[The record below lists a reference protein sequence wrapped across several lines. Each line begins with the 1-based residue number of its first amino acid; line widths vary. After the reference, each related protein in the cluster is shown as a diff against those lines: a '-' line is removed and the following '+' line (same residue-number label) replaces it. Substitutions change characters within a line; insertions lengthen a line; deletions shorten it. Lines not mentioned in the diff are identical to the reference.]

1 MRRRVV
7 LVLTALALV
16 AAYLSSPSI
25 PALAEDGLARRAA
38 TGDFKPPTIP
48 TAQGPR
54 TLPSLSGGVV
64 EAAKEQLAQQVPTSG
79 PQRAASEEIRA
90 GTLGCR
96 ARNADGNV
104 RVNQDCTF
112 RRQAEESIAFNPVNH
127 QNLIAGQND
136 SRIGF
141 NHCGY
146 DYSLDGGKSWG
157 DGIPPFYQHLNGPTA
172 GHTILGGAGTGHTY
186 DAASD
191 PALAFDSQGTAY
203 FGCVVFDIASAAS
216 ALLVTASPSYAN
228 GSFYNNVPAAGAAY
242 VVVEDNS
249 AKVFH
254 DKPFIAAD
262 SFATSP
268 FRDSVYA
275 TWTVFN
281 TACGAAGTG
290 YCSSPIYFA
299 KSTDHGV
306 TWSAPREISGVSH
319 DLCRFGNFFDPTA
332 NPEACNF
339 DQGSQPIVRPNG
351 DLVVV
356 FNNGNTAA
364 DNPNSQ
370 QLAVFSRD
378 GGTTWSAPRLVGA
391 DVVVGEPRCNFGRGP
406 EECIP
411 GAFVRTN
418 DFPRLAVNRIGGDLY
433 AAWQDY
439 RTGKYEIHLSSSTD
453 GGTTWHEAAASANP
467 NPNAD
472 QDRYEPAIDVVPNGA
487 GENGPGG
494 DHVAVSY
501 YQTGRVPDEN
511 TIPAGG
517 FAPGQPGVQQ
527 QQSRYMLAGGR
538 QLATPYAE
546 VAVSPAFPAPDG
558 IQAGFL
564 GDYSGLAV
572 VDNRAHPIWA
582 DTRNGAPAEQGLTH
596 DEDIFTDAL
605 AIPDKAP
612 DAATSPPAAVP
623 AGRPTVPAPNA
634 PVAPAGGNVPNPVPA
649 GR

>member
-1 MRRRVV
+1 MRKRAM
-7 LVLTALALV
+7 LALTALALV
-16 AAYLSSPSI
+16 AVYLSFPST
-25 PALAEDGLARRAA
+25 PASAEDGLARRSA
-38 TGDFKPPTIP
+38 TGDFKPATIA
-48 TAQGPR
+48 TAKGAR

-64 EAAKEQLAQQVPTSG
+64 EAAREQLAQQGQLAPG
-79 PQRAASEEIRA
+79 PQRTAGEDLRA

-96 ARNADGNV
+96 ARNADGDV

-112 RRQAEESIAFNPVNH
+112 RRQAEESIAFNPANH

-141 NHCGY
+141 NHCGF

-191 PALAFDSQGTAY
+191 PALAFDSAGTAY
-203 FGCVVFDIASAAS
+203 FGCVVFDINSAAS

-228 GSFYNNVPAAGAAY
+228 GSFYNNVPALGARY
-242 VVVEDNS
+242 VVVEDNN

-281 TACGAAGTG
+281 TACGAAGAG

-306 TWSAPREISGVSH
+306 TWSAPKEISGVSH
-319 DLCRFGNFFDPTA
+319 DLCRFGNFFDPKA
-332 NPEACNF
+332 DPEACNF
-339 DQGSQPIVRPNG
+339 DQGSQPVVRPNG

-356 FNNGNTAA
+356 FNNGNTMA
-364 DNPNSQ
+364 DNPNAQ
-370 QLAVFSRD
+370 QLAVFSTD

-391 DVVVGEPRCNFGRGP
+391 DVVVGAPQCDFGRGP

-418 DFPRLAVNRIGGDLY
+418 DFPRLAVNRIGGNLY

-439 RTGKYEIHLSSSTD
+439 RTGKFEIHLSTSTD
-453 GGTTWHEAAASANP
+453 GGVTWHEAPSPVNP

-472 QDRYEPAIDVVPNGA
+472 QDRHQPAIDVVPNGA
-487 GENGPGG
+487 GDNGRGG

-501 YQTGRVPDEN
+501 YQTGRVPNEA
-511 TIPAGG
+511 TVPTGG
-517 FAPGQPGVQQ
+517 FAPGQPGVQRQ
-527 QQSRYMLAGGR
+527 ESRYMLAGGR

-546 VAVSPAFPAPDG
+546 VAVSPAFPPPDG

-564 GDYSGLAV
+564 GDYSGLVV

-582 DTRNGAPAEQGLTH
+582 DTRNGAPTDQGLRH
-596 DEDIFTDAL
+596 DEDVFTDAL

-612 DAATSPPAAVP
+612 GTVTSPPGVAPGAPPVP
-623 AGRPTVPAPNA
+623 SAPNA
-634 PVAPAGGNVPNPVPA
+634 PVVPA
-649 GR
+649 TG

>member
-16 AAYLSSPSI
+16 AAYLSFPSI
-25 PALAEDGLARRAA
+25 PALAQDGLARRAA

-96 ARNADGNV
+96 ARNPDSNV

-112 RRQAEESIAFNPVNH
+112 RRQAEESIAFNPVDH

-141 NHCGY
+141 NHCGF

-157 DGIPPFYQHLNGPTA
+157 DGIPPFYQHRNGPTA
-172 GHTILGGAGTGHTY
+172 GHTLLGGAGTGHTY

-191 PALAFDSQGTAY
+191 PALAFDSAGTAY

-228 GSFYNNVPAAGAAY
+228 GSFYNNVPVAGAAY
-242 VVVEDNS
+242 VVVEDNN

-306 TWSAPREISGVSH
+306 TWSAPKEISGVSH
-319 DLCRFGNFFDPTA
+319 DLCRQGNAFDPTA

-370 QLAVFSRD
+370 QLAVFSTD

-391 DVVVGEPRCNFGRGP
+391 DVTVGEPQCDFGRGP

-439 RTGKYEIHLSSSTD
+439 RTGKYEVHLATSTD
-453 GGTTWHEAAASANP
+453 GGVTWHEAPSPVNP
-467 NPNAD
+467 NPAAD

-487 GENGPGG
+487 ADNGPGG

-517 FAPGQPGVQQ
+517 FAPGQPGVQRQ
-527 QQSRYMLAGGR
+527 VSRYMLAGGR

-546 VAVSPAFPAPDG
+546 VAVSPAFPPPDG
-558 IQAGFL
+558 NQVGFL
-564 GDYSGLAV
+564 GDYSGLVV

-582 DTRNGAPAEQGLTH
+582 DTRNGAPSDQGLTH

-605 AIPDKAP
+605 AIPDKVP
-612 DAATSPPAAVP
+612 DAVTSPPAAAP
-623 AGRPTVPAPNA
+623 PGRTAPN
-634 PVAPAGGNVPNPVPA
+634 PPAVPTGGGVPNPAPSS
-649 GR
+649 RP

>member
-1 MRRRVV
+1 MRKRVV
-7 LVLTALALV
+7 LVLTALAMMAV
-16 AAYLSSPSI
+16 YLSFPST
-25 PALAEDGLARRAA
+25 PASAEDSLARRAA
-38 TGDFKPPTIP
+38 TGALKPATVP

-54 TLPSLSGGVV
+54 TLPSLSGGVI
-64 EAAKEQLAQQVPTSG
+64 ESAKEQLAQQAPAGG
-79 PQRAASEEIRA
+79 PQQAASEEIRR

-96 ARNADGNV
+96 ARNPDRNV

-112 RRQAEESIAFNPVNH
+112 RRQAEESIAFNPIDH

-146 DYSLDGGKSWG
+146 DFSLDGGRSWG
-157 DGIPPFYQHLNGPTA
+157 DGIPPFYQRLNGPTA
-172 GHTILGGAGTGHTY
+172 GHTLLGGAGTGHTY

-191 PALAFDSQGTAY
+191 PALAFDSAGTAY
-203 FGCVVFDIASAAS
+203 FGCVVFDINSAAS

-228 GSFYNNVPAAGAAY
+228 GSFYNNVPSGGTSY
-242 VVVEDNS
+242 VVVEDNN

-275 TWTVFN
+275 TWTVFKQS
-281 TACGAAGTG
+281 CGASGTG

-299 KSTDHGV
+299 RSTDHGV
-306 TWSAPREISGVSH
+306 TWSTPKEISGTSPT
-319 DLCRFGNFFDPTA
+319 LCSFGNFFDPTA
-332 NPEACNF
+332 DPNACNF

-364 DNPNSQ
+364 GDPNSQ
-370 QLAVFSRD
+370 QLAVVSKD
-378 GGTTWSAPRLVGA
+378 GGATWSAPTLVGA
-391 DVVVGEPRCNFGRGP
+391 DVTVGEPQCNFGRGL

-418 DFPRLAVNRIGGDLY
+418 DFPRLAVNRIGGNLY

-439 RTGKYEIHLSSSTD
+439 RTGTFEIHLSTSTD
-453 GGTTWHEAAASANP
+453 GGATWHEAKAP
-467 NPNAD
+467 VNPNAE

-487 GENGPGG
+487 GGNGAGG

-501 YQTGRVPDEN
+501 YQTGRVPNEN
-511 TIPAGG
+511 ATPAGG
-517 FAPGQPGVQQ
+517 FAAGQPGVQRQ
-527 QQSRYMLAGGR
+527 DSRYMLAGGR
-538 QLATPYAE
+538 QLTTPYAE
-546 VAVSPAFPAPDG
+546 VAVSPMFPPPDG
-558 IQAGFL
+558 NQAGFL
-564 GDYSGLAV
+564 GDYSGLIV

-582 DTRNGAPAEQGLTH
+582 DTRNAAPADQGLTH

-605 AIPDKAP
+605 VIPDQAANDGPPVVVPGGRSAP
-612 DAATSPPAAVP
+612 GAS
-623 AGRPTVPAPNA
+623 PAPVNT
-634 PVAPAGGNVPNPVPA
+634 PNPVPT